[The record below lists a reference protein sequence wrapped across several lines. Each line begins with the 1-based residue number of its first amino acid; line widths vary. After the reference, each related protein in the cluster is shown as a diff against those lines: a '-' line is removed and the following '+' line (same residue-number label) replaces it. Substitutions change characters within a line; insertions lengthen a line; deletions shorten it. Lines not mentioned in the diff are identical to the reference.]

1 MNNIYLTEEEQEEFD
16 REVEEL
22 EKFIRPK
29 SKDIPDEY
37 VRSSETERFTHH
49 DYDGIDGTHG
59 SWLEE
64 DGGLIDDSNPFDEDA
79 NDY

>member
-16 REVEEL
+16 REEE
-22 EKFIRPK
+22 EFQRSICPE

-37 VRSSETERFTHH
+37 VKQSETERFMHH

-59 SWLEE
+59 SWLKENG
-64 DGGLIDDSNPFDEDA
+64 DLVSDSDPFDEDA
-79 NDY
+79 ND

>member
-16 REVEEL
+16 REVDEL
-22 EKFIRPK
+22 EEFIRPK

-37 VRSSETERFTHH
+37 AKSSEAERFTHH
-49 DYDGIDGTHG
+49 DYDGIEGTYG
-59 SWLEE
+59 SWLAENGE
-64 DGGLIDDSNPFDEDA
+64 LIDDSNPFDEDA